1 MAICGHVNSISKGNW
16 LNSEPNQIYFIMAA
30 TTKIE
35 HWADTH
41 HPMWIEYVRIA
52 LGLFILYKG
61 ILFIAD
67 TDALMEISKSV
78 DLAFFSLA
86 LAHYVAFAHLVGGIL
101 IAMGLVTRLAILF
114 QLPILFFAVFFVNI
128 QQGFLSVSNNLEFE
142 ISMVVFILLIV
153 FLIYGSGKLSVDH
166 WMREH
171 PNE

>member
-1 MAICGHVNSISKGNW
+1 MTVA
-16 LNSEPNQIYFIMAA
+16 NQ
-30 TTKIE
+30 IE

-41 HPMWIEYVRIA
+41 HPIWIDYVRIA

-67 TDALMEISKSV
+67 TDALMEISQSV

-101 IAMGLVTRLAILF
+101 IAMGLVTRLAIIF

-128 QQGFLSVSNNLEFE
+128 RQGFVSVSNNLEFE
-142 ISMVVFILLIV
+142 ISLIVFILLIV
-153 FLIYGSGKLSVDH
+153 FLIYGSGRLSVDH
-166 WMREH
+166 WMRSH
-171 PNE
+171 PNA